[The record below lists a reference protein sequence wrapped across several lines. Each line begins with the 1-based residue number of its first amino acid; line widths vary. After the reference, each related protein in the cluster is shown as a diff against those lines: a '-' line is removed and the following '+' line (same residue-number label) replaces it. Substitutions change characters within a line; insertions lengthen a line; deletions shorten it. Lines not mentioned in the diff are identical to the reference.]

1 MPATEVCQRKI
12 DSEGYG
18 ISQRLKIL
26 TGKYSYVD
34 NETHRAAP
42 TRQGHNSGDLGAHA
56 VIGLNQHKNDHL
68 RSMYVFVLLGVA
80 RAIPV
85 CHLWADFAMTG
96 TTGGCQLTTDHEGYG
111 MN

>member
-1 MPATEVCQRKI
+1 M
-12 DSEGYG
+12 DDEGYG
-18 ISQRLKIL
+18 RNKRLLVTIL

-85 CHLWADFAMTG
+85 GHFWADFTMPATG
-96 TTGGCQLTTDHEGYG
+96 VRQFT
-111 MN
+111 MNGQ